1 MMTWLV
7 KTTNEY
13 RIESMPEVKQFHE
26 ELQQRAIDNGI
37 TLSSFSWT
45 EKQVREG
52 KEVVGEYYLVKATF
66 LVNDVKD
73 PITPIFDVRF
83 KTTAQDLIGEEEE

>member
-13 RIESMPEVKQFHE
+13 RVESMAEVKQFHE

-45 EKQVREG
+45 EKLVKEG
-52 KEVVGEYYLVKATF
+52 HEIVGEYYQVKATF
-66 LVNDVKD
+66 LVNDIKD
-73 PITPIFDVRF
+73 PVTPIFDVRF
-83 KTTAQDLIGEEEE
+83 KTTAEDLIGEGE